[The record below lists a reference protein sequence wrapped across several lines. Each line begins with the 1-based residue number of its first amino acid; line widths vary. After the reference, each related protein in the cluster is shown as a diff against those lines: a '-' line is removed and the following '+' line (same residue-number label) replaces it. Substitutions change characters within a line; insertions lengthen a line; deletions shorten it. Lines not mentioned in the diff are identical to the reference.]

1 MFSKNIV
8 TVDEKLLIFEVPQ
21 KMDALVQFKINVVT
35 DIKYKITFLLI
46 PITQISQK
54 MREDTR
60 LALIVTETKP
70 DTKEN
75 TLGLTIYYFT

>member
-1 MFSKNIV
+1 MLSKNIV

-35 DIKYKITFLLI
+35 NIKYKITFLLI

-70 DTKEN
+70 DTREN
-75 TLGLTIYYFT
+75 TSGLTIYYFT